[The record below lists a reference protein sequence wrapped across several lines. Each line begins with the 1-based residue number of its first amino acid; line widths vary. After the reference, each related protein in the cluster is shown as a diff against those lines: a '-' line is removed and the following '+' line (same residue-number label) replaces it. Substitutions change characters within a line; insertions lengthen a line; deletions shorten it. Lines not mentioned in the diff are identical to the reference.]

1 MTPSAHFDLT
11 PWNTFGMKAYADW
24 GLAFDSLA
32 ELQQILLDDRWR
44 NLPRLVLGGGSNI
57 LFTSNFSGLVLV
69 NAMKGIDVTEC
80 DDAWSLHVAA
90 GENWH
95 QLVQWSLS
103 QGMAG
108 LENMA
113 LIPGSVG
120 AAPVQNI
127 GAYGVEVCRYC
138 SYVDV
143 WDLDLQQELRIPAQ
157 ECGFGYRESRFKQ
170 EWQHSR
176 IITAV
181 GFKLP
186 KQWQAVTGYGPLREL
201 GPQVTPQQ
209 IFNTVCQ
216 LRLEKLPQPEQL
228 GNAGSF
234 FKNPTVDAGKAAAL
248 QAEYPVMPA
257 YPQADGS
264 VKLAAGWL
272 IEQAGLKGLEM
283 GRAAVHAQQALV
295 LVNLGGAA
303 AFEIVKLAKHVQQ
316 RVHEQFG
323 IKLTPEVRFMGTT
336 GEVTLDEACSCA
348 D

>member
-1 MTPSAHFDLT
+1 MTPIAHFDLT
-11 PWNTFGMKAYADW
+11 PCNTFGMVAHADW
-24 GLAFDSLA
+24 GLPFSTLT
-32 ELQQILLDDRWR
+32 ELQHTLQDARWC

-57 LFTSNFSGLVLV
+57 LFTCDFSGLVLL
-69 NAMKGIDVTEC
+69 NTMKGISVTEC

-95 QLVQWSLS
+95 ELVRWTLA
-103 QGMAG
+103 QGMSG

-113 LIPGSVG
+113 LIPGAVG

-127 GAYGVEVCRYC
+127 GAYGVELCRYC

-143 WDLDLQQELRIPAQ
+143 WDLVLQQELRIPAQ

-170 EWQHSR
+170 EWQQSR

-186 KQWQAVTGYGPLREL
+186 KRWQAVTGYGPLREL
-201 GPQVTPQQ
+201 GPQATAQQ
-209 IFNTVCQ
+209 IFDTVCQ
-216 LRLEKLPQPEQL
+216 LRLDKLPQPEQL

-234 FKNPTVDAGKAAAL
+234 FKNPTISAGKAAAL
-248 QAEYPVMPA
+248 HADNPLMPA
-257 YPQADGS
+257 YPQADGA

-303 AFEIVKLAKHVQQ
+303 AFDIVKLAKHVQQ
-316 RVHEQFG
+316 RVYAQFG
-323 IKLTPEVRFMGTT
+323 IELTPEVRFMGAT
-336 GEVTLDEACSCA
+336 GELTLDEACSCA